1 MENFRV
7 PSEIDNP
14 LILNRI
20 GYNAIAGIIQYAGLH
35 GLKIIDAQ
43 NNPYTVPQGD
53 SGSVPSKKFISKL
66 GTVVYSNLIF
76 NAGKVIEGIVVIPG
90 SEWQDF
96 RCDDILF
103 SISQSKKI
111 ITTEIQG
118 RDGTVKEYIG
128 LDDYQIQM
136 TGRIN
141 GGYNVYEKELVA
153 TLKKILSVGQPLAVS
168 SWYLQNLGI
177 TDIVIKDFN
186 FGQNEGEY
194 STQYF
199 TINAISD
206 TIVEASITQK

>member
-1 MENFRV
+1 MENFNV
-7 PSEIDNP
+7 PNKFDNP
-14 LILNRI
+14 LLVNT
-20 GYNAIAGIIQYAGLH
+20 GTSKSVAGLINYAGLN

-43 NNPYTVPQGD
+43 KNPYVVPQGE
-53 SGSVPSKKFISKL
+53 SGDVPQQKFISKL
-66 GTVVYSNLIF
+66 GTVIYSNLIF
-76 NAGKVIEGIVVIPG
+76 NAVKGGDVTWEAF
-90 SEWQDF
+90 Q
-96 RCDDILF
+96 CDDILF
-103 SISQSKKI
+103 SVSQSKKI

-136 TGRIN
+136 TGRIS

-153 TLKKILSVGQPLAVS
+153 QLKKILSVGQPLAVS

-177 TDIVIKDFN
+177 TDLVIKDFN

-199 TINAISD
+199 TINALSD
-206 TIVEASITQK
+206 NVIEATITQK